1 MMGLE
6 ALVTLFIVSIIL
18 CAVGAE
24 LVRRYRPNMNKMYIH
39 FLHAI
44 YGVGVVILF
53 FAL

>member
-24 LVRRYRPNMNKMYIH
+24 LVKRYKPNMNKMYIH
-39 FLHAI
+39 LLHVI
-44 YGVGVVILF
+44 YGAGVVILF